1 MRNPASVHP
10 PYGGW
15 GVDPTPARRC
25 TARSPSRG
33 RRTIPARVDLR
44 RMHER
49 TVTVRIE
56 ARTTGAHR
64 SRSKRRY
71 RVCGA

>member
-1 MRNPASVHP
+1 VGRGP
-10 PYGGW
+10 
-15 GVDPTPARRC
+15 DPGTALHGTVSLAR
-25 TARSPSRG
+25 AW
-33 RRTIPARVDLR
+33 RRTVPARVDLG